1 MLFLFKSMGGY
12 IICMIFSIVFAALS
26 AIASINAYTYVY
38 VIAKELIN
46 GLADISVTDTVL
58 ISEAGRSIVFMICG
72 GFGLYGIALLFSHI
86 TAFNTAA
93 KLKNMLIK
101 HIGRL
106 PVGYHDTNPSGSIR
120 KLIEKNT
127 DITETLIAHQIPNTT
142 MSIVLPIA
150 FVVFMFRYS
159 ALLAV
164 ACIIPVIIGF
174 VLLMMIMMG
183 QGSEFVRK
191 YQQASKDMSGA
202 AVEYVRGIPVMKT
215 FGQTAESFGR
225 YKDSVKGFC
234 DYVYKFA
241 VSMMTADSLYNTAI
255 NSVFYA
261 LVPAA
266 LYAFKKTGGS
276 INIVCSFVFFASII
290 PMEVTI
296 LKRIMSNSSETII
309 VDEAMGCLIE
319 LMNEKPMEYNGN
331 SIPDRYD
338 IEFEDVSFRYTSD
351 SELVLQ
357 NINLVFKEGE
367 ITALVGLSGGGK
379 STIASLA
386 ARMRDVTF
394 GSVKIGGVD
403 IRDIPEKKL
412 NDLISV
418 VLQENS
424 LLKMSIADNVSLYRQ
439 NATREEIL
447 QALKAAQC
455 MDIIEKLP
463 QGIDTVY
470 GSEGIHLSGGEV
482 QRIAIARAILKD
494 SPVIILDEATAFAD
508 AENEYLIRKAFD
520 RLLKGKTVIMIAHR
534 LSTVKDADRIHVIE
548 DGSVKESGT
557 HEELI
562 EMDGRYRAMYKEY
575 QSAISWKM
583 GRGKQTI

>member
-1 MLFLFKSMGGY
+1 
-12 IICMIFSIVFAALS
+12 
-26 AIASINAYTYVY
+26 
-38 VIAKELIN
+38 
-46 GLADISVTDTVL
+46 
-58 ISEAGRSIVFMICG
+58 
-72 GFGLYGIALLFSHI
+72 
-86 TAFNTAA
+86 
-93 KLKNMLIK
+93 
-101 HIGRL
+101 
-106 PVGYHDTNPSGSIR
+106 
-120 KLIEKNT
+120 
-127 DITETLIAHQIPNTT
+127 
-142 MSIVLPIA
+142 
-150 FVVFMFRYS
+150 
-159 ALLAV
+159 
-164 ACIIPVIIGF
+164 
-174 VLLMMIMMG
+174 
-183 QGSEFVRK
+183 
-191 YQQASKDMSGA
+191 
-202 AVEYVRGIPVMKT
+202 
-215 FGQTAESFGR
+215 
-225 YKDSVKGFC
+225 
-234 DYVYKFA
+234 
-241 VSMMTADSLYNTAI
+241 
-255 NSVFYA
+255 
-261 LVPAA
+261 
-266 LYAFKKTGGS
+266 
-276 INIVCSFVFFASII
+276 
-290 PMEVTI
+290 MEVTI

>member
-266 LYAFKKTGGS
+266 LYAFKKTNGS
-276 INIVCSFVFFASII
+276 INVVCSFVFFASII